1 MRFSLRFLSV
11 FALLFCGGIYHAY
24 GLQSPAGKGG
34 ALPRYGYGPKNAEE
48 LLSKELYNSAA
59 TILNEALSAYQ
70 SCVEPADSNSRLL
83 CQIHYRLGYAWYHLA
98 DYEKALASFYDI
110 IKLEPVEDY
119 ALAQAYTGITNVAN
133 ARKDSE
139 AALQASR
146 KILEINKRLQD
157 KSIELSS
164 YNNLSQIGH

>member
-1 MRFSLRFLSV
+1 MLTGCNRLQARGGHCPDMDT
-11 FALLFCGGIYHAY
+11 ARILL
-24 GLQSPAGKGG
+24 
-34 ALPRYGYGPKNAEE
+34 KNAEE
-48 LLSKELYNSAA
+48 LLSKELYKSAA

-98 DYEKALASFYDI
+98 DYEKALASFYSFYDI

>member
-1 MRFSLRFLSV
+1 M
-11 FALLFCGGIYHAY
+11 
-24 GLQSPAGKGG
+24 
-34 ALPRYGYGPKNAEE
+34 
-48 LLSKELYNSAA
+48 
-59 TILNEALSAYQ
+59 
-70 SCVEPADSNSRLL
+70 
-83 CQIHYRLGYAWYHLA
+83 
-98 DYEKALASFYDI
+98 
-110 IKLEPVEDY
+110 DY

-164 YNNLSQIGH
+164 YNNLSNTYAQKGEYDSALLFLEYAYELSFRIPDNTDGRISIILNMPTTCR